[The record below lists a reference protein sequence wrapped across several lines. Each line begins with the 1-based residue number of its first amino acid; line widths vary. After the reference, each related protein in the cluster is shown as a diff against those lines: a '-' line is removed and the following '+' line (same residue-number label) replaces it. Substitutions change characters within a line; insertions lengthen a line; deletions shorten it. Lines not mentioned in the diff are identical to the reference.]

1 MAIVEEQG
9 SGTLQTEKETA
20 TAEQSTSE
28 EKSSGGVAFLRIV
41 LGLVVLSVWFENVT
55 ADPNFYS
62 AEGLRGFFD
71 WAFLSEEEGGNGG
84 TFTFIGSL
92 FDAIDDAGLLGLVGF
107 AQTIMEFLIGIAL
120 VFGVAT
126 RLFSLLATAF
136 FVGLAFTFFGGE
148 EWFGSYILLI
158 GAAVT
163 VFFSWG
169 GRTFGVDRAIA
180 AARGDSPG
188 KLIW

>member
-1 MAIVEEQG
+1 MASI
-9 SGTLQTEKETA
+9 TETTES
-20 TAEQSTSE
+20 TAENTE
-28 EKSSGGVAFLRIV
+28 ERTSGGVAFLRIV
-41 LGLVVLSVWFENVT
+41 LGFVVLSVWFENVT

-92 FDAIDDAGLLGLVGF
+92 FDSIDDAGLLGVLGF
-107 AQTIMEFLIGIAL
+107 AQTIVEFLIGVAL
-120 VFGVAT
+120 VFGVFT
-126 RLFSLLATAF
+126 RLFSILATAF
-136 FVGLAFTFFGGE
+136 FVGLGLTFFGGE
-148 EWFGSYILLI
+148 EWFGTYILLI
-158 GAAVT
+158 GAAIT

-180 AARGDSPG
+180 AARGNSPG
-188 KLIW
+188 KLLW